1 MNSAAFWA
9 VMMANGQIVFQWL
22 LSTDYGGFAKPGI
35 THEGASV
42 IMLGLLL
49 PIGFVMLCGAFL
61 AYTLIPTLESGDAF
75 ALAKDPGFV
84 FPAVIALTGVVF
96 TIITEVRINV
106 LNLYFGSIAM
116 SNTMDMTFN
125 FRPGRQWWVLLVLVL
140 GVVVYVC
147 NILQYTVT
155 FLAITGIPINT

>member
-1 MNSAAFWA
+1 MTSAAFWA
-9 VMMANGQIVFQWL
+9 VMMANCQIVFQWL
-22 LSTDYGGFAKPGI
+22 LANDYGCFAKPGI

-147 NILQYTVT
+147 NILQYTGT
-155 FLAITGIPINT
+155 FLAITGIPTNT